1 MHSPRRDNRRIGD
14 MMKKFML
21 IFLSLFMVATTGF
34 AETFTLDNQTK
45 YSPMHIQ
52 WASSAK
58 EVDDDNQAM
67 MQGLKINRDTLQV
80 VPKSGKVTLTI
91 PNKATYFRILVWSKK
106 GETPD
111 FHTNWIEVEPNKTY
125 TLKNDQ
131 LVPIALMS
139 GMGC

>member
-1 MHSPRRDNRRIGD
+1 
-14 MMKKFML
+14 MKKFML
-21 IFLSLFMVATTGF
+21 IFLSLFLVATTGF

-45 YSPMHIQ
+45 YSPIHIQ

-58 EVDDDNQAM
+58 EVDEDNQAL
-67 MQGLKINRDTLQV
+67 MQGLKLNRDTMQV

-91 PNKATYFRILVWSKK
+91 PAKAAYFRILVWK
-106 GETPD
+106 GEAPD
-111 FHTNWIEVEPNKTY
+111 LHTNWIEVEPNKTY
-125 TLKNDQ
+125 TLRNDQ